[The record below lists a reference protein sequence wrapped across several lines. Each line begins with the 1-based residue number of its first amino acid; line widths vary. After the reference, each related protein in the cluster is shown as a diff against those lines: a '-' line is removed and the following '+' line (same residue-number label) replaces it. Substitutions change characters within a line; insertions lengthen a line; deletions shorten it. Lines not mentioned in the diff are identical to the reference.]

1 MFSMQK
7 IHQGGLW
14 MTDVDLWSRCLQNL
28 EKDLSRQSFE
38 TWFKPTQARVEE
50 QTLKVMVPN
59 EFFRDWIRDHYQTQ
73 IQRAVH
79 EIHPEQLE
87 IRFEVE
93 ELIQSPSLAPQP
105 VAASSQT
112 DHNLQMEI
120 IEKPALT
127 VPLKITKDVVGGEFI
142 LNPKFTFDNFV
153 VGNSNR
159 FAHAASCA
167 VAESPGRSYNPLF
180 IYGGVGLG
188 KTHLLQA
195 IGNTVR
201 LQNPASRILYI
212 SSERFLNDFI
222 QSIQSGRQNDFRN
235 KYRTVD
241 VLLIDDIQFWE
252 GKESTQEEFFH
263 TFNVLY
269 EAQKQIVATSDTHP
283 KEIRLEERLRNRFE
297 MGLVTDI
304 QEPDMETRV
313 AILRKKAE
321 TEKILVPDD
330 VTSFIAQRVK
340 SNIRELEGSMLRVM
354 AFASLTRQ
362 EVSMDLVK
370 EVLRDALPSDD
381 RRVSIE
387 TIQRTVADR
396 YNCRFADMMSKK
408 RTKQIAFPRQVAMFL
423 ARELTPH
430 SLSEIGAAFGGKDH
444 TTIIHAYD
452 KIEELV
458 VSDLALQLEIQ
469 NIKKQLVEGPSHS

>member
-1 MFSMQK
+1 MA
-7 IHQGGLW
+7 
-14 MTDVDLWSRCLQNL
+14 DVDLWSRCLQNL

-38 TWFKPTQARVEE
+38 TWFKPTRATLDN
-50 QTLKVMVPN
+50 QTLKVQVPN
-59 EFFRDWIRDHYQTQ
+59 EFFRDWIQDHYQTQ
-73 IQRAVH
+73 LQKALKTV
-79 EIHPEQLE
+79 HPEQLE
-87 IRFEVE
+87 IHFEIE
-93 ELIQSPSLAPQP
+93 GKPSSGAEVSEPLP
-105 VAASSQT
+105 VVPKPI
-112 DHNLQMEI
+112 EI
-120 IEKPALT
+120 IQKPIS
-127 VPLKITKDVVGGEFI
+127 VPESSRDHSGGEFV
-142 LNPKFTFDNFV
+142 LNPRFTFNNFV

-159 FAHAASCA
+159 FAHAASLA
-167 VAESPGRSYNPLF
+167 VAESPAKSYNPLF

-195 IGNTVR
+195 IGNTIR
-201 LQNPASRILYI
+201 IQNPQARILYI

-222 QSIQSGRQNDFRN
+222 QAIQSGRQLDFRH

-269 EAQKQIVATSDTHP
+269 EAQKQIVATSDSHP

-297 MGLVTDI
+297 MGLITDI
-304 QEPDMETRV
+304 QEPDMETRI

-321 TEKILVPDD
+321 TEGFLVPHDA
-330 VTSFIAQRVK
+330 TTFIAQHVK
-340 SNIRELEGSMLRVM
+340 SNIRELEGSMLRVI
-354 AFASLTRQ
+354 AFASLTKQ
-362 EVSMDLVK
+362 EISLDLVK
-370 EVLRDALPSDD
+370 EVLKDTLPSDD
-381 RRVSIE
+381 RRISIE
-387 TIQRTVADR
+387 TIQRFVADR
-396 YNCRFADMMSKK
+396 YNCRFGDMMSKK

-452 KIEELV
+452 KIE
-458 VSDLALQLEIQ
+458 DLLTTDTSLQSEIVL
-469 NIKKQLVEGPSHS
+469 IRKHLLEGPTS

>member
-1 MFSMQK
+1 
-7 IHQGGLW
+7 

-38 TWFKPTQARVEE
+38 TWFKPTQAQVED
-50 QTLKVMVPN
+50 QKLKVLVPN
-59 EFFRDWIRDHYQTQ
+59 EFFRDWIRDHYQTN

-79 EIHPEQLE
+79 ELHPEQLE
-87 IRFEVE
+87 ICFE
-93 ELIQSPSLAPQP
+93 IGANADLADVKPQP
-105 VAASSQT
+105 VAEST
-112 DHNLQMEI
+112 ETTNNLQMEI
-120 IEKPALT
+120 VEALPAPVAKPQRDAT
-127 VPLKITKDVVGGEFI
+127 NGELI
-142 LNPKFTFDNFV
+142 LNPKFTFDSFV

-159 FAHAASCA
+159 FAHAASLA

-195 IGNTVR
+195 IGNTIR
-201 LQNPASRILYI
+201 RQNPTSRILYI

-269 EAQKQIVATSDTHP
+269 ESQKQIVATSDSHP

-297 MGLVTDI
+297 MGLITDI
-304 QEPDMETRV
+304 QEPDLETRV

-321 TEKILVPDD
+321 MERTLVPDD
-330 VTSFIAQRVK
+330 VTNFIAQRVQ
-340 SNIRELEGSMLRVM
+340 SNIRELEGSMLRVL

-362 EVSMDLVK
+362 EISMDLVK
-370 EVLRDALPSDD
+370 EVLRDTLPSDD
-381 RRVSIE
+381 RRISIE
-387 TIQRTVADR
+387 SIQRKVAER

-408 RTKQIAFPRQVAMFL
+408 RTKQVAFPRQVAMFL
-423 ARELTPH
+423 ARELTEH

-458 VSDLALQLEIQ
+458 STDQGLQLE
-469 NIKKQLVEGPSHS
+469 VEGIKRLLTEGAPRA

>member
-1 MFSMQK
+1 
-7 IHQGGLW
+7 

-38 TWFKPTQARVEE
+38 TWFKPTQAKVED
-50 QTLKVMVPN
+50 QKLKVVVPN

-73 IQRAVH
+73 IQRAVQEVH
-79 EIHPEQLE
+79 AEQLE
-87 IRFEVE
+87 ISFEVGV
-93 ELIQSPSLAPQP
+93 SDP
-105 VAASSQT
+105 VAPSEAPSAPKTESGA
-112 DHNLQMEI
+112 LQMEI
-120 IEKPALT
+120 VEAVAPAPAPSKPAS
-127 VPLKITKDVVGGEFI
+127 PSVGSELL

-159 FAHAASCA
+159 FAHAASLA

-201 LQNPASRILYI
+201 RQNPGARILYI

-222 QSIQSGRQNDFRN
+222 QSIQSGRQGDFRN

-304 QEPDMETRV
+304 QEPDLETRV

-321 TEKILVPDD
+321 NEHKLVPDD
-330 VTSFIAQRVK
+330 VTGFIAQHVK
-340 SNIRELEGSMLRVM
+340 SNIRELEGSMLRVL

-362 EVSMDLVK
+362 EVSLDLVK
-370 EVLRDALPSDD
+370 EVLRDSLPSDD
-381 RRVSIE
+381 RKVSIE

-396 YNCRFADMMSKK
+396 YHCRFADMMSKK
-408 RTKQIAFPRQVAMFL
+408 RTKQVAFPRQVAMFL

-452 KIEELV
+452 KIEEL
-458 VSDLALQLEIQ
+458 SANDPGLQIEIQ
-469 NIKKQLVEGPSHS
+469 NIKRTLTEGPGRA

>member
-1 MFSMQK
+1 MA
-7 IHQGGLW
+7 
-14 MTDVDLWSRCLQNL
+14 DVDLWSRCLQNL

-38 TWFKPTQARVEE
+38 TWFKPTQAHVED
-50 QTLKVMVPN
+50 QTLKVLVPN
-59 EFFRDWIRDHYQTQ
+59 EFFRDWIRDHYQMD
-73 IQRAVH
+73 IQRAMH
-79 EIHPEQLE
+79 EIHAEQLE
-87 IRFEVE
+87 ISFEVE
-93 ELIQSPSLAPQP
+93 HASS
-105 VAASSQT
+105 VAASSPQPVEAVASAEN
-112 DHNLQMEI
+112 NLQMEI
-120 IEKPALT
+120 VETAVPVPPVKPAREL
-127 VPLKITKDVVGGEFI
+127 VGGEFI
-142 LNPKFTFDNFV
+142 LNPKFTFNNFV

-159 FAHAASCA
+159 FAHAASLA
-167 VAESPGRSYNPLF
+167 VAESPARSYNPLF

-201 LQNPASRILYI
+201 LQNPSGRILYI

-283 KEIRLEERLRNRFE
+283 KEIHLEERLRNRFE

-321 TEKILVPDD
+321 TEHMLVPDD

-340 SNIRELEGSMLRVM
+340 SNIRELEGSMLRVL

-370 EVLRDALPSDD
+370 EVLRDTLPSDD
-381 RRVSIE
+381 RRISIE
-387 TIQRTVADR
+387 SIQRLVADR
-396 YNCRFADMMSKK
+396 YNCRFGDMMSKK
-408 RTKQIAFPRQVAMFL
+408 RTKQVAYPRQVAMYL
-423 ARELTPH
+423 ARELTPQ

-452 KIEELV
+452 KIEDLV
-458 VSDLALQLEIQ
+458 QTDQGLQIEIQ
-469 NIKKQLVEGPSHS
+469 NLRKFLTEGNPHS